1 MSLAE
6 ILQNVIAVYVA
17 PLNADNTYGTPKRIP
32 YIEEFGF
39 EFEHDEDEIK
49 AAGVNVEAGK
59 WVIGATAEA
68 TEAKLDWA
76 TYPVMAGIAAPAIT
90 GVTPNRVERI
100 ELAGGGGGTPYHAL
114 IAVYAATLNRVA
126 AVGFCKAKATVPGF
140 DQAQNEFRRGTIN
153 WTMVAGSDVAR
164 LIFAAEMYETASDL
178 PDFATTAADWDTF
191 FDGYFD

>member
-1 MSLAE
+1 MSSLAE
-6 ILQNVIAVYVA
+6 ILQNITALYAA
-17 PLNADNTYGTPKRIP
+17 PLEADNGYGSPVRIP

-49 AAGVNVEAGK
+49 AAGVNVESGK
-59 WVIGATAEA
+59 WVIGATGEA

-76 TYPVMAGIAAPAIT
+76 SYPTLAGIAAPAIT

-100 ELAGGGGGTPYHAL
+100 ELAGGGGGTPYHGL
-114 IAVYAATLNRVA
+114 IAVYAATLGRVA

-153 WTMVAGSDVAR
+153 WTMVAGNDVSR
-164 LIFAAEMYETASDL
+164 LIFAAEMYETAGDL
-178 PDFATTAADWDTF
+178 PDFTLAASWDTF
-191 FDGYFD
+191 FTDFFS